1 MYLYMCMY
9 EILILLTLVLDNMD
23 AEGLEANKVKLA
35 DTSAAGNKDELE
47 LRINKTHKI
56 RKL

>member
-1 MYLYMCMY
+1 MYLYMYMH